1 MTLPILALM
10 LVIVLPLAFY
20 AGTLVFRLRAQSQK
34 NKQRTT
40 ERIDK
45 IVESI
50 TTIASAM
57 NQQQCNM
64 SEGCIR
70 LYHLLEALPLVERP
84 DYSRIYVGVYSLYND
99 VKELAS
105 HEARAGLSPQ
115 ERHGQ
120 DTFREEREALLETAI
135 LRDVD
140 QLRRF
145 SI

>member
-10 LVIVLPLAFY
+10 LVIVLPLGFY
-20 AGTLVFRLRAQSQK
+20 AGSLLYRLRAQSQK

-84 DYSRIYVGVYSLYND
+84 DYSSIYAGVYSLYND

-105 HEARAGLSPQ
+105 HEARAGLSAQ
-115 ERHGQ
+115 ERHAQ

-135 LRDVD
+135 LRDVN